1 MIQFDRIEKNRLYLG
16 VAQVELDFIL
26 NILEKYEPENEHTKR
41 LDALAMV
48 LNREQLKYA
57 KEKRDENTRI

>member
-1 MIQFDRIEKNRLYLG
+1 MIPFDRIEKSRLYLG

-48 LNREQLKYA
+48 LHREQLKYA
-57 KEKRDENTRI
+57 GEKRDENTRI